1 MQDGKG
7 QLADGTKYLRESGED
22 FGPNGFWRR
31 WTCLKGVS
39 AAGKV
44 PCPQPTHPQHVPE
57 CLLLQKHTDE
67 NTSNRICQVFR
78 LTLTLSCLLQTG
90 KRAVSPSFH

>member
-1 MQDGKG
+1 MEDGKG

-44 PCPQPTHPQHVPE
+44 HCACHSSPQHSFP
-57 CLLLQKHTDE
+57 CNRLLGTHVQTAI
-67 NTSNRICQVFR
+67 TSISNV
-78 LTLTLSCLLQTG
+78 
-90 KRAVSPSFH
+90 ASFPGF